1 LKYILC
7 IALFSFSFIGCINDG
22 SLKPVIPNN
31 IINAN
36 SAKTWVKTVHIENG
50 VNKTPL
56 MKELRT
62 TFTLYE
68 NGTFREQKYAHIG
81 SNLGKKGSYSL
92 AIPTLTDTV
101 FTFFYSNSEPISFE
115 VKYIDLEEI
124 RLTNDSMSWTLET
137 LKPPKLK

>member
-1 LKYILC
+1 MKKILC
-7 IALFSFSFIGCINDG
+7 IALVSFSFMSCINDS

-36 SAKTWVKTVHIENG
+36 SAKTWVNTSQIEYG
-50 VNKTPL
+50 VDKTPL
-56 MKELRT
+56 MNELRT

-81 SNLGKKGSYSL
+81 SNLGKKGRYSI
-92 AIPTLTDTV
+92 AIPTPTDTI
-101 FTFFYSNSEPISFE
+101 FTFFYSTSETVNFAI
-115 VKYIDLEEI
+115 KHLDLEKL
-124 RLTNDSMSWTLET
+124 RLVNDSLQWTLET